1 MPRKGLPR
9 ISRRRN
15 PDPACTQGL
24 RVAPQGQRL
33 GCIQRR
39 STDHFDVQ
47 QPVQDVQRMGFARQP
62 LGQRQVHCGHHGL
75 LAVMK
80 NQRDDTR

>member
-1 MPRKGLPR
+1 
-9 ISRRRN
+9 
-15 PDPACTQGL
+15 
-24 RVAPQGQRL
+24 L